1 MLVNKKLF
9 VLLFI
14 FFFILGGLILSI
26 NIELLNQPQQ
36 ETPKETPKQTEKT
49 SMSVTEE
56 SSNQLESIEI
66 PYNFPDSLSGKTKEE
81 VFELRKEYVAK
92 SIFASDDYSPS
103 EEVFGEIE
111 SGKPWI
117 ALNICLNPATS
128 ASRTTGRSEE
138 ARFINNPTILVALEH
153 PFSFQENDVSWCT
166 NKKNNLIPR
175 RILYDKDN
183 NEISV
188 FYRKLPFKTNS
199 GDFYTFNGINARDFG
214 YKYAYVDLS
223 KSTYHPEFAH
233 EENVSNT
240 ITEFQNYIHLGGS
253 CGVEGGCNNGSPNQP
268 MLNFYNHRTE
278 MSGKNGMI
286 YIKLWKNPPAS
297 PDDEPDIVEKI
308 ILEYY

>member
-1 MLVNKKLF
+1 MSKNKTLF

-14 FFFILGGLILSI
+14 FFVLVCGLVLSL
-26 NIELLNQPQQ
+26 NLELPKQ
-36 ETPKETPKQTEKT
+36 ETPEPMEKT
-49 SMSVTEE
+49 SMPMPIPEE
-56 SSNQLESIEI
+56 PANPLENNEI
-66 PYNFPDSLSGKTKEE
+66 AYNFPDSLSGKSKEE

-117 ALNICLNPATS
+117 ALNICRNPETS
-128 ASRTTGRSEE
+128 VSWTDGPSEE

-153 PFSFQENDVSWCT
+153 PFAFIEGDNYEWCT
-166 NKKNNLIPR
+166 SKLNNMIPK

-188 FYRKLPFKTNS
+188 FYKQLPFTTNN
-199 GDFYTFNGINARDFG
+199 GDYYSFNGINARDFG

-223 KSTYHPEFAH
+223 KSTYNPEFTN
-233 EENVSNT
+233 EENVSNQ
-240 ITEFQNYIHLGGS
+240 IAEFQNYIHLGGS
-253 CGVEGGCNNGSPNQP
+253 CGVEGGCNNGSPDQP

-308 ILEYY
+308 ILKNY

>member
-1 MLVNKKLF
+1 MSKNKTLF

-14 FFFILGGLILSI
+14 FFVLVCGLVLS
-26 NIELLNQPQQ
+26 LNLEQPKQ
-36 ETPKETPKQTEKT
+36 ETPEPMEKT
-49 SMSVTEE
+49 SMPMPIPEE
-56 SSNQLESIEI
+56 PANPLENNEI
-66 PYNFPDSLSGKTKEE
+66 AYNFPDSLSGKSKEE

-117 ALNICLNPATS
+117 ALNICRNPETFVS
-128 ASRTTGRSEE
+128 WTEGPSEE

-153 PFSFQENDVSWCT
+153 PFAFIEGDNYEWCT
-166 NKKNNLIPR
+166 SKLNNMIPK

-188 FYRKLPFKTNS
+188 FYKQLPFTTNN
-199 GDFYTFNGINARDFG
+199 GDYYSFNGINARDFG

-223 KSTYHPEFAH
+223 KSTYHPEFCN
-233 EENVSNT
+233 EENVSNQ
-240 ITEFQNYIHLGGS
+240 IAEFQNYIHLGGS
-253 CGVEGGCNNGSPNQP
+253 CGVEGGCNNGSPDQP

-308 ILEYY
+308 ILKNY